1 MVFVLA
7 GSMFDGFCNKMEIE
21 ELLKSIDIVEF
32 LSQYMELEERNGE
45 YWALSVFK
53 DEKTPSF
60 SVRRETGKFYDFAS
74 GIGGS
79 LINFVKQYHHISTTE
94 AIKMLEEYAGVSD
107 TEFKPQRKL
116 MATSVCKTFAPQKK
130 HCKQGKSV
138 ILPDDYMERYEL
150 RDDKLDVWRKEGI
163 SDESLKRFG
172 VRYDAFTNRLVYPIR
187 DIEGQIVNVG
197 GRTLDPEWKDKKLR
211 KYTYIQGWGGGM
223 NVVYGLYDNLE
234 HILRAHEVIIFE
246 GCKSVLIADTWGIK
260 NTAAILTSH
269 LSPLQMKLLAALGCH
284 VVFALDKEIDIRK
297 DHNIQKL
304 KRYVNV
310 YYLYDKNN
318 KLDEKDAPVDKGKE
332 VFKYLYDNKY
342 KLSVF

>member
-1 MVFVLA
+1 
-7 GSMFDGFCNKMEIE
+7 MEVE

-74 GIGGS
+74 GVGGS
-79 LINFVKQYHHISTTE
+79 IINFVKLYHHVSTTE
-94 AIKMLEEYAGVSD
+94 AIKMLEEYAGVSG

-130 HCKQGKSV
+130 HRKQGKSV

-150 RDDKLDVWRKEGI
+150 RDDKLDVWRNEGI
-163 SDESLKRFG
+163 SNESLRRFD

-187 DIEGQIVNVG
+187 DIEGQLVNVG
-197 GRTLDPEWKDKKLR
+197 GRTLDPEWKEKQLR
-211 KYTYIQGWGGGM
+211 KYSYIQGWGGGM
-223 NVVYGLYDNLE
+223 NVIYGLYDNLE
-234 HILRAHEVIIFE
+234 YILRAREVIVFE
-246 GCKSVLIADTWGIK
+246 GCKSVLLADTWGIK
-260 NTAAILTSH
+260 NTGALLTSH
-269 LSPLQMKLLAALGCH
+269 LSSLQLKLLVALGCH
-284 VVFALDKEIDIRK
+284 VVFALDKEVDIHK

-304 KRYVNV
+304 KRFANV
-310 YYLYDKNN
+310 YYLCDKED
-318 KLDEKDAPVDKGKE
+318 KLDVKDAPVDKGKE
-332 VFKYLYDNKY
+332 VFEYLYNNKCS
-342 KLSVF
+342 LNGL

>member
-1 MVFVLA
+1 
-7 GSMFDGFCNKMEIE
+7 MEVE
-21 ELLKSIDIVEF
+21 DLLKSIDIVDF
-32 LSQYMELEERNGE
+32 LSQYVDLEERNGE
-45 YWALSVFK
+45 YWGLSPFRE
-53 DEKTPSF
+53 EKTPSF
-60 SVRRETGKFYDFAS
+60 SVRRETGKFFDFSS

-79 LINFVKQYHHISTTE
+79 LITYLKHYNHISTGE
-94 AIKMLEEYAGVSD
+94 AIKKLEEYAGVKGV
-107 TEFKPQRKL
+107 EFKPQHKL
-116 MATSVCKTFAPQKK
+116 AATTICKAFTPQKNREK
-130 HCKQGKSV
+130 PIKKTV
-138 ILPDDYMERYEL
+138 LPDDYMERYEI
-150 RDDKLDVWRKEGI
+150 RDDKLDIWRNEGI
-163 SDESLKRFG
+163 SDGSLKRFD
-172 VRYDAFTNRLVYPIR
+172 VRYDSFTDRLVYPIR

-197 GRTLDPEWKDKKLR
+197 GRTLDPEWKEKRLR

-310 YYLYDKNN
+310 YYLYDREN
-318 KLDEKDAPVDKGKE
+318 KIDEKDAPVDKGEE
-332 VFKYLYDNKY
+332 VFKYLFDNKRR
-342 KLSVF
+342 LNNF

>member
-1 MVFVLA
+1 
-7 GSMFDGFCNKMEIE
+7 MEVE
-21 ELLKSIDIVEF
+21 ELLKSIDIVDF
-32 LSQYMELEERNGE
+32 LSQYVDLEERNGE
-45 YWALSVFK
+45 YWCLSPLK
-53 DEKTPSF
+53 PENTPSF
-60 SVRRETGKFYDFAS
+60 SVRRETGKFFDFAS
-74 GIGGS
+74 GVGGS
-79 LINFVKQYHHISTTE
+79 AITFLKCYYHISTSE
-94 AIKMLEEYAGVSD
+94 AIKKLEEYAGVNGV
-107 TEFKPQRKL
+107 EFKPQHKL
-116 MATSVCKTFAPQKK
+116 AATTIYKAFTPQKNREK
-130 HCKQGKSV
+130 PIKKIV
-138 ILPDDYMERYEL
+138 LPDDYMERYEI
-150 RDDKLDVWRKEGI
+150 RDDKLAVWRNEGI
-163 SDESLKRFG
+163 ADSSLKRFD
-172 VRYDAFTNRLVYPIR
+172 VRYDSFTDRLVYPIR

-197 GRTLDPEWKDKKLR
+197 GRTLDPEWKEKKLR

-342 KLSVF
+342 RLSVF

>member
-1 MVFVLA
+1 
-7 GSMFDGFCNKMEIE
+7 MEVE
-21 ELLKSIDIVEF
+21 ELLKSIDIVDF
-32 LSQYMELEERNGE
+32 LSQYVDLEERNGE
-45 YWALSVFK
+45 YWCLSPLK
-53 DEKTPSF
+53 PENTPSF
-60 SVRRETGKFYDFAS
+60 SVRRETGKFFDFAS
-74 GIGGS
+74 GVGGS
-79 LINFVKQYHHISTTE
+79 AITFLKCYYHISTSE
-94 AIKMLEEYAGVSD
+94 AIKKLEEYAGVNGV
-107 TEFKPQRKL
+107 EFKPQHKL
-116 MATSVCKTFAPQKK
+116 AATTICKAFTPQKNREK
-130 HCKQGKSV
+130 PIKKIV
-138 ILPDDYMERYEL
+138 LPDDYMERYEIK
-150 RDDKLDVWRKEGI
+150 DDKLAIWKNEGI
-163 SDESLKRFG
+163 SDSSLKRFD
-172 VRYDAFTNRLVYPIR
+172 VRYDSFTNRLVYPIR

-197 GRTLDPEWKDKKLR
+197 GRTLDPEWKEKKLR
-211 KYTYIQGWGGGM
+211 KYTYIRGWGGGM

-304 KRYVNV
+304 KQYVNV